1 MKRQESFN
9 IICKGRTIYK
19 DLTEEEMFDIM
30 GQLALEYY
38 QTGTPNPE
46 ELEVELIKTMED

>member
-30 GQLALEYY
+30 DQLALEYY